1 MLSLF
6 IPEIE
11 ENKKIDNSDY
21 QLMKKNKLEK
31 TKSDLDEILKLYKNY
46 INSEMQ
52 RLFDFE
58 GNREGKISRE
68 KNLIILRE
76 VTQLSKSNIK
86 NIIDEYYLAGCKKPS
101 EQLKRTKLLEL
112 QKGIDKIIINNY
124 R

>member
-11 ENKKIDNSDY
+11 ANKKIDYPDY

-46 INSEMQ
+46 INSEIQ
-52 RLFDFE
+52 RLFDSE
-58 GNREGKISRE
+58 DDRQGKISRE

-76 VTQLSKSNIK
+76 VTQLYKSNIK
-86 NIIDEYYLAGCKKPS
+86 NIIDEYYLTGCKKPS
-101 EQLKRTKLLEL
+101 EELKRKKLFEL
-112 QKGIDKIIINNY
+112 DKGIAKIINKNY

>member
-11 ENKKIDNSDY
+11 ANKKIDFSDY

-46 INSEMQ
+46 INIEIKT
-52 RLFDFE
+52 LFDYE
-58 GNREGKISRE
+58 DNCQGKISRE
-68 KNLIILRE
+68 KNLITLSE
-76 VTQLSKSNIK
+76 VTQLYKSNIK
-86 NIIDEYYLAGCKKPS
+86 NIIDEYYLTGCKKPS
-101 EQLKRTKLLEL
+101 EELKRKKLFEL
-112 QKGIDKIIINNY
+112 KNEIAKIINKNY